1 MVIASG
7 CEPVDTPS
15 VVGIGEDNPAI
26 DAVFADWNN
35 KGAPGCALA
44 VAENGGLVYTRGYGS
59 ANLDYDIPI
68 QADTVFDVA
77 SITKQFAAALLSM
90 LEEDGVLSLD
100 DEVQKWLPEL
110 PQYEWPITL
119 RHMIHHTSGLRDYL
133 NLFPLAG
140 RGDYYPISLNQ
151 ILDMMARQQAL
162 IFQPGERYEYSNSA
176 YMLLAKVI
184 ERASGKLFGVFAA
197 ERIFEPLGMDSSFMY
212 EDFERIVPL
221 RSTGYARDND
231 GRLRIVHNYN
241 FDAAG
246 DGQLYTTMPDL
257 LRWDHWLHGEKPS
270 IHEAML
276 VDGRLNDGKTID
288 YAQGLELGEYRGL
301 DTVGH
306 SGSSW
311 GFRSQLVRFVEPGLS
326 IAISCNQDGARPG
339 ELAMQVA
346 DHFLAEQLGPR
357 AGADEPADDVQD
369 MALEAVDMPIGQ
381 LAGFVGEYFSP
392 ELDATYRFSMLADEL
407 VVRVEQEPPVAVTAV
422 GNDVLEIRFRDQG
435 MSGPARASL
444 QFERDDAGGI
454 TRFSLSSGSEAGLV
468 FTAR

>member
-1 MVIASG
+1 
-7 CEPVDTPS
+7 
-15 VVGIGEDNPAI
+15 
-26 DAVFADWNN
+26 
-35 KGAPGCALA
+35 
-44 VAENGGLVYTRGYGS
+44 
-59 ANLDYDIPI
+59 
-68 QADTVFDVA
+68 
-77 SITKQFAAALLSM
+77 M

-100 DEVQKWLPEL
+100 DEVQRWLPEL
-110 PQYEWPITL
+110 PRYDWPITL
-119 RHMIHHTSGLRDYL
+119 RQMIHHTSGLRDYL

-140 RGDYYPISLNQ
+140 RGDYYPISLDQ
-151 ILDMMARQQAL
+151 IIEMMARQRAL

-184 ERASGKLFGVFAA
+184 ERASGKPFGVFAA

-212 EDFERIVPL
+212 EDVERIVPL
-221 RSTGYARDND
+221 RSTGYARDDD
-231 GRLRIVHNYN
+231 GRLHVVHNYN
-241 FDAAG
+241 FDVAG

-276 VDGRLNDGKTID
+276 VDGRLNNGKTID

-311 GFRSQLVRFVEPGLS
+311 GFRSQLVRFLEPGLS
-326 IAISCNQDGARPG
+326 IAISCNQDDARPG

-357 AGADEPADDVQD
+357 AAADEPADEVQD
-369 MALEAVDMPIGQ
+369 TALEPVDMPTEQ
-381 LAGFVGEYFSP
+381 LAGFAGEYFSP

-407 VVRVEQEPPVAVTAV
+407 VVRVEQEPPVAVTPV

-444 QFERDDAGGI
+444 KFERDDDGGI
-454 TRFSLSSGSEAGLV
+454 TRFSLSSGSASGLV
-468 FTAR
+468 FMAR